1 LSNTEADRV
10 NRELQSLAR
19 EHHGRN
25 TQALQLLYAIEGF
38 LRRLSLSGYREQLV
52 LKGAMLL
59 AVLDARRTTKDADL
73 SAHGIPNDEASVARV
88 VAEIATV
95 ALPEPDWILFDPASI
110 TTEPMREGAS
120 YRGVRAKLPATIGV
134 ARVVVTLDFSFG
146 DPGEVEEIRY
156 PEILGGTGIVLCAYP
171 IERTLAEKIATMME
185 RGELNTRD
193 RDFADVRVLS
203 RIHTIGAVGVRA
215 TVYAVAKHRGHP
227 VLPLSEALAEMPDR
241 QRSYDALRRRASF
254 ALALPD
260 RWTDLIDDVIAF
272 VDPLIRDDIGQLSTW
287 DPKLLRWT
295 RRP

>member
-1 LSNTEADRV
+1 LSSTEADRV
-10 NRELQSLAR
+10 NRQLQSLAR

-73 SAHGIPNDEASVARV
+73 SAHGIPNDEASVARI
-88 VAEIATV
+88 VAEIATI
-95 ALPEPDWILFDPASI
+95 ALPEPDWIAFDHASI
-110 TTEPMREGAS
+110 ATEPMREGAS
-120 YRGVRAKLPATIGV
+120 YRGVRAKLPATIGS

-146 DPGEVEEIRY
+146 DPGKVEEIRY
-156 PEILGGTGIVLCAYP
+156 PEILGSAGIVLYAYP

-193 RDFADVRVLS
+193 RDFADVWVLS
-203 RIHTIGAVGVRA
+203 RIHSIGAVDLRA
-215 TVYAVAKHRGHP
+215 TLYAVAAHRGHP
-227 VLPLSEALAEMPDR
+227 VLPLSEALADMPDR

-254 ALALPD
+254 TLTLPD
-260 RWTDLIDDVIAF
+260 RWTDLVADVIAF
-272 VDPLIRDDIGQLSTW
+272 VDPLIHDDTGQLSAW
-287 DPKLLRWT
+287 DSEMCQWA
-295 RRP
+295 